1 MKKLIPF
8 IKDILPLLPLHLRKI
23 ITAEPFSVQKEIE
36 EIRLVVGRPIYLS
49 CQGREVIPGS
59 WSGSEVYLVDR
70 EDIRKILQIV
80 SKFSLY
86 AFEEEIRQGYIT
98 VPGGHR
104 LGLAGKTVVDKDK
117 VRYLRS
123 ISSLNIRIARQV
135 LGSAS
140 VLLPYLVDSKT
151 QKIFHTL
158 VISPPKSGKTTLLRD
173 LARLISGGNS
183 FVFPRR
189 VGIIDE
195 RSELAGSFQGIP
207 QLDVGPRT
215 DVLDACPKAVGMMMF
230 ICSMSPAVLI
240 TDEIGREEDVFALR
254 EVLNAG
260 IVVITSAHARNYTE
274 LCKRA
279 IMVRI
284 LEEKIFERIVILGN
298 SCGVGT
304 VESLLDEN
312 GKELWQERGTTH
324 VS

>member
-1 MKKLIPF
+1 MEKLIPL
-8 IKDILPLLPLHLRKI
+8 IKDILPLLPLRLRKI
-23 ITAEPFSVQKEIE
+23 ITAEPLSVQKEIE

-49 CQGREVIPGS
+49 WQGEEVIPDSCGDK
-59 WSGSEVYLVDR
+59 EVYLVQR

-104 LGLAGKTVVDKDK
+104 LGLAGKTVVDKDR

-135 LGSAS
+135 LGSATA
-140 VLLPYLVDSKT
+140 LLPYLVDCKT

-183 FVFPRR
+183 LVLPRR

-230 ICSMSPAVLI
+230 IRSMSPEVLI

-260 IVVITSAHARNYTE
+260 IVVITSAHARNYGE
-274 LCKRA
+274 LYKRP
-279 IMVRI
+279 IMARI
-284 LEEKIFERIVILGN
+284 LEEKIFERIIVLGN

-312 GKELWQERGTTH
+312 GKDLWQERRTTH

>member
-1 MKKLIPF
+1 MEKLIPF
-8 IKDILPLLPLHLRKI
+8 IKDILPLLPLKLRKI
-23 ITAEPFSVQKEIE
+23 ITSEPFSIQKEVE

-49 CQGREVIPGS
+49 WQGKEMIPGS
-59 WSGSEVYLVDR
+59 CSNGEVYRVDR
-70 EDIRKILQIV
+70 EDIRKILQVV

-104 LGLAGKTVVDKDK
+104 LGLAGKTVVDKDR

-135 LGSAS
+135 LGSAL
-140 VLLPYLVDSKT
+140 VLLPYLVDPET

-158 VISPPKSGKTTLLRD
+158 IISPPKSGKTTLLRD
-173 LARLISGGNS
+173 LARLISEGNS
-183 FVFPRR
+183 LVLPRR

-195 RSELAGSFQGIP
+195 RSELAGSFQGVP

-230 ICSMSPAVLI
+230 IRSMSPAVLI
-240 TDEIGREEDVFALR
+240 TDEIGREEDVSALR

-260 IVVITSAHARNYTE
+260 IVVITSAHASNYTE
-274 LCKRA
+274 LGKRP

-284 LEEKIFERIVILGN
+284 LEEKIFERIVVLGN

-304 VESLLDEN
+304 VESLLDES
-312 GKELWQERGTTH
+312 GKNLWQERRNIN